1 MISDER
7 CLPPPNSSSLF
18 ALVIHP
24 RVRRPFLPSHET
36 LAPRPVLPASMKTLV
51 VALVAVVLL
60 MVAGFFIFST
70 RSERAG
76 VPVTTGMAAD
86 TLPDQTTAAQGAGDV
101 FRSERDGAAA
111 SRGTGAGESPNQT
124 RAAQSAEYMPAA
136 SKSPQASDGPPQ
148 HIDVGSLPKQATMVD
163 DVVVPVPSEVFS
175 ALDKMGAQ
183 NWHGAMRQTG
193 KDPIGERAQIA
204 LQLGTVIAEGFVA
217 VEAQDSREVKEIG
230 RGVLSL
236 SKAIGVEKSVQT
248 RATSIIE
255 SADAKDW
262 QRTRLELDGALAD
275 VKRAMIELQDEQLA
289 QLVSLG
295 GWLRGTEALTEI
307 VSKNFSQDGA
317 ELLHQPTLVEY
328 FSRRLDGLNAR
339 LKTNALVQKI
349 TARLP
354 EIRPLIGE
362 ASGAKITAEDVK
374 KINEITADLVKS
386 IGTKSE

>member
-1 MISDER
+1 
-7 CLPPPNSSSLF
+7 
-18 ALVIHP
+18 
-24 RVRRPFLPSHET
+24 
-36 LAPRPVLPASMKTLV
+36 MKTLV
-51 VALVAVVLL
+51 VALLAVVLL
-60 MVAGFFIFST
+60 MVVGFFFFST
-70 RSERAG
+70 RSEREP
-76 VPVTTGMAAD
+76 VPATTSVTGDRGPGA
-86 TLPDQTTAAQGAGDV
+86 TTAAPGAD
-101 FRSERDGAAA
+101 
-111 SRGTGAGESPNQT
+111 
-124 RAAQSAEYMPAA
+124 YMPAA

-175 ALDKMGAQ
+175 ALDKMGVQ
-183 NWHGAMRQTG
+183 NWHGAMRKTG
-193 KDPIGERAQIA
+193 KDPIGERSQIA

-307 VSKNFSQDGA
+307 VMKNFSQDGA

-328 FSRRLDGLNAR
+328 FSRRLDSLNPR
-339 LKTNALVQKI
+339 LKSNAIVQKI

-362 ASGAKITAEDVK
+362 ASGAKISADEVK

-386 IGTKSE
+386 IGSKSE